1 MLNLFIIALVFSA
14 YICYNVIVEIELG
27 NSNAEKEGSNM
38 PIKYKKDI
46 LAALK
51 EKGYSSTRI
60 RNEKIIGQSYLQQL
74 RHGEMVS
81 WKTIETIC
89 RLLNCQP
96 GDLLEYVEVED
107 KKLQEESPKPIKNA
121 NTETES
127 FEEQL
132 KRIILKRL

>member
-1 MLNLFIIALVFSA
+1 MA
-14 YICYNVIVEIELG
+14 
-27 NSNAEKEGSNM
+27 
-38 PIKYKKDI
+38 
-46 LAALK
+46 
-51 EKGYSSTRI
+51 
-60 RNEKIIGQSYLQQL
+60 
-74 RHGEMVS
+74 S

-107 KKLQEESPKPIKNA
+107 KKLQEESPKPIKSTG
-121 NTETES
+121 TESES

>member
-14 YICYNVIVEIELG
+14 YICYNVIVKIELG

-107 KKLQEESPKPIKNA
+107 KKLQEESPKSIKNA
-121 NTETES
+121 STETES

>member
-14 YICYNVIVEIELG
+14 YICYNVIVKIELG

-107 KKLQEESPKPIKNA
+107 KKLQEESPKPIKSVS
-121 NTETES
+121 TETES

-132 KRIILKRL
+132 KRII

>member
-14 YICYNVIVEIELG
+14 YICYNVIVKIELG

-107 KKLQEESPKPIKNA
+107 KKLQEESPKRIKSA
-121 NTETES
+121 STETES

-132 KRIILKRL
+132 KRII

>member
-14 YICYNVIVEIELG
+14 YICYNVIVKIELG

-107 KKLQEESPKPIKNA
+107 KKLQVMQVP
-121 NTETES
+121 
-127 FEEQL
+127 Q
-132 KRIILKRL
+132 

>member
-1 MLNLFIIALVFSA
+1 
-14 YICYNVIVEIELG
+14 
-27 NSNAEKEGSNM
+27 M

-107 KKLQEESPKPIKNA
+107 KKLQEESPKPIKSA
-121 NTETES
+121 STETES

-132 KRIILKRL
+132 KRII

>member
-14 YICYNVIVEIELG
+14 YICYNVIVKIELG
-27 NSNAEKEGSNM
+27 NSNTEKEGSNM

-107 KKLQEESPKPIKNA
+107 KKLQEESPKPLKGTG
-121 NTETES
+121 TESES

>member
-14 YICYNVIVEIELG
+14 YICYNVIVKIELG
-27 NSNAEKEGSNM
+27 NSNTEKEGSNM

-107 KKLQEESPKPIKNA
+107 KKLQEESPKPLKSTG
-121 NTETES
+121 TESES

>member
-14 YICYNVIVEIELG
+14 YICYNVIVKIELG
-27 NSNAEKEGSNM
+27 NSNVEKEGSNM

-107 KKLQEESPKPIKNA
+107 KKLQEESPKPIKSA
-121 NTETES
+121 STETES
-127 FEEQL
+127 IEEQL
-132 KRIILKRL
+132 KRII

>member
-14 YICYNVIVEIELG
+14 YICYNVIVKIELG

-60 RNEKIIGQSYLQQL
+60 RNEKNNRSILFAA
-74 RHGEMVS
+74 
-81 WKTIETIC
+81 
-89 RLLNCQP
+89 
-96 GDLLEYVEVED
+96 VEARRNGLVE
-107 KKLQEESPKPIKNA
+107 N
-121 NTETES
+121 N
-127 FEEQL
+127 
-132 KRIILKRL
+132 

>member
-14 YICYNVIVEIELG
+14 YICYNVIVKIELG
-27 NSNAEKEGSNM
+27 NSNTEKEGSNM

-74 RHGEMVS
+74 RHGEIVS

-107 KKLQEESPKPIKNA
+107 KKLQEESPKPLKSTG
-121 NTETES
+121 TESES